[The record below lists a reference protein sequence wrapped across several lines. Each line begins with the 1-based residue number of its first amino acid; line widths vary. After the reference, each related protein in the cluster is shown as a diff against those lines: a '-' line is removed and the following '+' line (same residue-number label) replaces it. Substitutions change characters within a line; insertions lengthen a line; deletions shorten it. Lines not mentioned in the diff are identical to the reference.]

1 MLCRHNGCSIY
12 QYSDCLFESM
22 VCLWCDHRVPGT
34 QRGLSPV
41 HETRYLG
48 YALFT
53 MVLFG
58 VLGVVLQA
66 SGAVERV
73 SMYTLRSLLIV
84 FGTLITVLLLLVSKV
99 YYMVTNVKAMA
110 TMAGSALGNQDS
122 LHSRSLELGMLEMN
136 LIQLESSTIPTLPDI
151 G

>member
-1 MLCRHNGCSIY
+1 
-12 QYSDCLFESM
+12 
-22 VCLWCDHRVPGT
+22 
-34 QRGLSPV
+34 
-41 HETRYLG
+41 
-48 YALFT
+48 